1 MAIRGTVLTIGGKTP
16 RFSAGVFVAETAA
29 VTGDVELSEDVSI
42 WYGAALR
49 GDVGKI
55 RVGARSSVQD
65 NVTLHMSHG
74 ATDCVLGRECI
85 IGHNAVIHG
94 ATLGD
99 RVLVGMGAVVLD
111 HVQIGDGSWIA
122 AGSLVPAR
130 CVVPPNSLFLGGK
143 VHRAIKDS
151 EHAWARDN
159 IERYVALAREYAA
172 AR

>member
-1 MAIRGTVLTIGGKTP
+1 MAIRGIVLTIGGKTP
-16 RFSAGVFVAETAA
+16 CFSSGVFVAETAA
-29 VTGDVELSEDVSI
+29 VTGDVELAEDVSI

-55 RVGARSSVQD
+55 RIGARSNVQD

-74 ATDCVLGRECI
+74 ATDCILGSDCI
-85 IGHNAVIHG
+85 VGHNAVIHG

-111 HVQIGDGSWIA
+111 HVQIGEGSWIA
-122 AGSLVPAR
+122 AGSLVPSR
-130 CVVPPNSLFLGGK
+130 TVVPPNSLFLGGK
-143 VHRAIKDS
+143 VLRAVKDA

-159 IERYVALAREYAA
+159 IERYVALARQYAA